1 MSHREALERLEPYMG
16 KLVCTVLRGLGG
28 SNTSRLPDELVVFVV
43 EHAGQVQGYV
53 QLKPFCDY
61 LGLSWAGQLE
71 RTKRDPVL
79 AAEIQF
85 IRVTRMN
92 ARPGAPDAVCLP
104 LDMLH
109 GWLFG
114 IQASRVKAELQE
126 KVTRYRRECF
136 RVLWQAFK
144 GEVVPP
150 GPPGTGLS
158 GAALALEIA
167 TAVQHLARQQV
178 EMEARLGQVAG
189 QQTVMAEYMRGFVL
203 DTRHRLTAL
212 ERHLGSGPTI
222 SEAQAAE
229 IVLAVKLVG
238 QELER
243 RGDKAGYQKVYSEL
257 YHRYAIA
264 TYRNLPVAHY
274 TEVTAWLH
282 AWYREITPPPTGGQ
296 GEGST
301 EA

>member
-1 MSHREALERLEPYMG
+1 MSEDQGLVPFEERRVDFDG
-16 KLVCTVLRGLGG
+16 
-28 SNTSRLPDELVVFVV
+28 DELVVFVV
-43 EHAGQVQGYV
+43 EHDGQVQGYV
-53 QLKPFCDY
+53 QLKPFCAY

-92 ARPGAPDAVCLP
+92 ARPGAPDAICLP

-126 KVTRYRRECF
+126 KVTLYRRECF

-144 GEVVPP
+144 SEIVPP
-150 GPPGTGLS
+150 LPPAVGLS
-158 GAALALEIA
+158 GAAVALEIA
-167 TAVQHLARQQV
+167 TAIQNLARQQL
-178 EMEARLGQVAG
+178 EMETRLGQVAG
-189 QQTVMAEYMRGFVL
+189 QQTVMADYMRDFIGT
-203 DTRHRLTAL
+203 TRQRLTGL
-212 ERHLGSGPTI
+212 ELQLSGGAPI

-229 IVLAVKLVG
+229 IMLAVKLVG

-243 RGDKAGYQKVYSEL
+243 RGDKGGYQKVYAEM

-264 TYRNLPVAHY
+264 TYRNLPAVRY

-282 AWYREITPPPTGGQ
+282 AWYQKLAAADGG
-296 GEGST
+296 GPAAGST
-301 EA
+301 DA